1 VPGALE
7 IAPVSRAA
15 ELNFTEAELRHW
27 KLLADFRRRL
37 TQAATGSGLHRS
49 FQDSKRLLLLA
60 DYLSLFL
67 FGLLNPVVRTM
78 RGLCAASDLARV
90 RQEVCRR
97 HVSLGSFSECQHLLE
112 PALLEKVFGDLA
124 AELPDQTQGDGRL
137 RTHPWQ
143 ARDGS
148 LFAALPRMTWALY
161 GVGRGG
167 EHKAVRL
174 HLNFNVLDLKP
185 VRAQVT
191 EGRRCERAVWQEQ
204 WQRGEAYLGDRY
216 FAENYR
222 LLDRL
227 RDKDC
232 VYVLRLREPASITVE
247 EELPVSEADRRAGV
261 LRQAWARLGATART
275 RSGRL
280 RVIWCEAIRG
290 EALILLTNLAPD
302 ALAAELVVLLYRRRW
317 QVELF
322 FRWIKCLLGCGHW
335 LAESRTGATI
345 QLYLALIA
353 AALLQLYTGRRPTKR
368 MLELIQF
375 YLLGVA
381 SPEELSRGLQ
391 RELTKLAKQALK
403 KS

>member
-1 VPGALE
+1 VPGAQQ
-7 IAPVSRAA
+7 IAPVLPAA
-15 ELNFTEAELRHW
+15 ELNFTEADLRHW
-27 KLLADFRRRL
+27 KLLADFRERL
-37 TQAATGSGLHRS
+37 AQAAKGSALHPS
-49 FQDSKRLLLLA
+49 FQDPKRRLLVA

-97 HVSLGSFSECQHLLE
+97 HVSLGGFSECQHLLD
-112 PALLEKVFGDLA
+112 PALLEKIFVDLA
-124 AELPDQTQGDGRL
+124 AELPEQSQGDPRL

-148 LFAALPRMTWALY
+148 LFAALPRMSWALY
-161 GVGRGG
+161 GAGRGG

-174 HLNFNVLDLKP
+174 HLNFNVLSLKP

-191 EGRRCERAVWQEQ
+191 EGRRCERAVWQEH
-204 WQRGEAYLGDRY
+204 WQRGEAYIGDRY
-216 FAENYR
+216 FAESYR
-222 LLDRL
+222 LLDQL
-227 RDKDC
+227 QDKDC
-232 VYVLRLREPASITVE
+232 VFVLRLREPATIIVE
-247 EELPVSEADRRAGV
+247 EELPVSEADRQAGV

-280 RVIWCEAIRG
+280 RVIWVEAVRG
-290 EALILLTNLAPD
+290 EALILLTNLRPE
-302 ALAAELVVLLYRRRW
+302 ALPAELVVRLYRRRW

-322 FRWIKCLLGCGHW
+322 FRWFKCLLGCGHW

-353 AALLQLYTGRRPTKR
+353 AVLLQLYTGRRPTKR

-381 SPEELSRGLQ
+381 SPEELSQGLQ
-391 RELTKLAKQALK
+391 RELTKLAKRALK